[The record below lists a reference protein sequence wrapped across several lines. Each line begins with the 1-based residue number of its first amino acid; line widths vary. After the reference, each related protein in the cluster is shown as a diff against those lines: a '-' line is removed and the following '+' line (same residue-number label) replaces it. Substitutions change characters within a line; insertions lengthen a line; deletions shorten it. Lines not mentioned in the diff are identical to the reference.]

1 MDRTMRNPQL
11 IYQRQSVMN
20 ASPLKLVVKMYD
32 LAIQASYREDE
43 RKLREILSALTESLN
58 FDYEPAGQLFE
69 LYRYCQDLARKQKY
83 DEIREILEPLRD
95 TWEEAANQHGADL
108 TPSQNPSIQ

>member
-1 MDRTMRNPQL
+1 MQNAQL
-11 IYQRQSVMN
+11 AYQRQAIMN

-32 LAIQASYREDE
+32 LVIQASYREDD
-43 RKLREILSALTESLN
+43 RKVREILSGLIQGLN

-69 LYRYCQDLARKQKY
+69 IYRYCQDLSRKSRF

-95 TWEEAANQHGADL
+95 TWEQVSSKNVELNQVV
-108 TPSQNPSIQ
+108 Q